1 MRRVHLAFIAAALL
15 LIESHRADAQASPPA
30 SGAPSTPLPSAIAED
45 DPMLAP
51 IAPPPHQV
59 SNWQE
64 ALSYLKARST
74 DLKIALAEVERSQGQ
89 WREAL
94 AASLPT
100 ITASG
105 NITGNLLRQNVC
117 GLGGICTTIPDAASA
132 VGTLTVSQPLLALRA
147 WNSAGTAKVTQKI
160 AELSAEDQKRLLTI
174 ALANAV
180 VSVVTSERL
189 SEVNRIGLRAA
200 LDRLALARRKVALGA
215 GNALDTVRAAQ
226 DVAVVRSAIVTGDES
241 LRKSREALGLAL
253 GSTEPWGVPVDIDLN
268 GLEASAQASCGA
280 AATLDERADI
290 AAAQKGTVVAK
301 RNIDDAYLQFAPTI
315 NVVSSFNAASAPFA
329 NGLREAWTI
338 SGVLT
343 IPLFDGGFRYGALR
357 DTRAQAEQSQQR
369 LEAAR
374 RNATIQI
381 SQARRAVEVA
391 ENSRRVS
398 EESRDLAR
406 ETERLSRIAF
416 QLGTG
421 TSLDLIE
428 SGRRLREAES
438 QLALQEFSLV
448 QARIAALL
456 ALSRCHW

>member
-1 MRRVHLAFIAAALL
+1 MRR
-15 LIESHRADAQASPPA
+15 P
-30 SGAPSTPLPSAIAED
+30 
-45 DPMLAP
+45 
-51 IAPPPHQV
+51 
-59 SNWQE
+59 
-64 ALSYLKARST
+64 
-74 DLKIALAEVERSQGQ
+74 
-89 WREAL
+89 
-94 AASLPT
+94 
-100 ITASG
+100 
-105 NITGNLLRQNVC
+105 
-117 GLGGICTTIPDAASA
+117 
-132 VGTLTVSQPLLALRA
+132 
-147 WNSAGTAKVTQKI
+147 
-160 AELSAEDQKRLLTI
+160 
-174 ALANAV
+174 
-180 VSVVTSERL
+180 
-189 SEVNRIGLRAA
+189 
-200 LDRLALARRKVALGA
+200 
-215 GNALDTVRAAQ
+215 
-226 DVAVVRSAIVTGDES
+226 
-241 LRKSREALGLAL
+241 
-253 GSTEPWGVPVDIDLN
+253 
-268 GLEASAQASCGA
+268 
-280 AATLDERADI
+280 
-290 AAAQKGTVVAK
+290 
-301 RNIDDAYLQFAPTI
+301 
-315 NVVSSFNAASAPFA
+315 APFA

-381 SQARRAVEVA
+381 SQARRAVDVA
-391 ENSRRVS
+391 ENSRKVS